1 MPVTAAARWKILVA
15 ASPVLI
21 GTPLLALTT
30 SLDSFSATGLLC
42 YEVAVRILLPVLCL
56 AVIVGR
62 CGVTFR
68 DLGFPARPF
77 GDLKRPAFLGLALL
91 WSLVCLSYFLFD
103 AAVLYALDASPDE
116 GEAPLSSAG
125 APPLAA
131 IVYYLL
137 TAPFLEEVFYRGVL
151 GAALISGQASSRALF
166 VAISAVLFGA
176 AHATVGGIP
185 AFISTAYFGALVA
198 FLYLL
203 VPNIW
208 LVVIAHFTTEAVALF
223 SSYLQFGTV

>member
-1 MPVTAAARWKILVA
+1 MTVTAASRWKILGA

-30 SLDSFSATGLLC
+30 SLESFSSAGLLF
-42 YEVAVRILLPVLCL
+42 YEVTVRILLPVLCL
-56 AVIVGR
+56 AVIVRR

-68 DLGFPARPF
+68 ELGFPARPV
-77 GDLKRPAFLGLALL
+77 GNLKRPAFLGVAIL
-91 WSLVCLSYFLFD
+91 WSLVCLSYVLFD
-103 AAVLYALDASPDE
+103 AAVLHALDAAPDE
-116 GEAPLSSAG
+116 GEEPLSSVG

-131 IVYYLL
+131 TVYYLL

-151 GAALISGQASSRALF
+151 GAALISGSASSRVLF
-166 VAISAVLFGA
+166 VAISAALFGA

-185 AFISTAYFGALVA
+185 AFISTAYFGALAAV
-198 FLYLL
+198 LYLI

-208 LVVIAHFTTEAVALF
+208 LVVIAHFATDAVALF
-223 SSYLQFGTV
+223 SSYLQFGSI

>member
-1 MPVTAAARWKILVA
+1 MPINAASRWKILGA

-21 GTPLLALTT
+21 GIPLLALTT
-30 SLDSFSATGLLC
+30 NLDSFSAAGLLC
-42 YEVAVRILLPVLCL
+42 YEVTVRILLPILCL
-56 AVIVGR
+56 AVIVRG

-68 DLGFPARPF
+68 GLGFPARPL
-77 GDLKRPAFLGLALL
+77 GNLTRSKFLGLAIL
-91 WSLVCLSYFLFD
+91 WSLACLSYFLFD
-103 AAVLYALDASPDE
+103 AAVLYALDASPDD
-116 GEAPLSSAG
+116 GQDPISSVG

-151 GAALISGQASSRALF
+151 GAALISGHAYSRVLF

-185 AFISTAYFGALVA
+185 AFISTAYFGELVA
-198 FLYLL
+198 FLYLV
-203 VPNIW
+203 VPKIW
-208 LVVIAHFTTEAVALF
+208 LVVIAHFVTDAVAQF
-223 SSYLQFGTV
+223 SSYLQFGTI